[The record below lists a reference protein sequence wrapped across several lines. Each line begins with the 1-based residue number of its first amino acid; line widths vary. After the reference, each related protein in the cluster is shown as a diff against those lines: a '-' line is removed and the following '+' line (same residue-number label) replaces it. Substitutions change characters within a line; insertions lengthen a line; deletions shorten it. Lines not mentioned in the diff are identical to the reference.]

1 MLRGLDLL
9 YRVEDD
15 PWRKALPLFERAIA
29 LDPRYAAAYA
39 LAATCHG
46 ERFYEGT
53 SADPT
58 ADHMEAERLSRLAL
72 SYDRFDP
79 LALSLCG
86 HIRSWLF
93 HDYDHAIELFDRA
106 LAANPSAAIA
116 WARSSATFSYIGE
129 TREARRRVE
138 IGLRLS
144 PYDAHVFFSYG
155 LAGLAAYAGG
165 DYAEAASWGRRAM
178 TLNPRFVGNLRF
190 LAASL
195 AASGQFKEAHE
206 VGRAL
211 LRVNPSVQRRQVR
224 GRACVQGCRQAA
236 AVRRAPGAG
245 GAAGVARL
253 CWERAT
259 SVTGLGKSI
268 PTRDHPVAEYVL
280 LSVVGAWAA
289 TLWGSRTR
297 SVHLRGVV
305 SFLGCC
311 CALLGLT

>member
-1 MLRGLDLL
+1 
-9 YRVEDD
+9 
-15 PWRKALPLFERAIA
+15 
-29 LDPRYAAAYA
+29 
-39 LAATCHG
+39 
-46 ERFYEGT
+46 
-53 SADPT
+53 
-58 ADHMEAERLSRLAL
+58 MEAERLSRLAL
-72 SYDRFDP
+72 SFDRFDP

-245 GAAGVARL
+245 GAAGVRPRCSGQDVKQSSSSRL
-253 CWERAT
+253 PPSSCGASEGAPSVAPPGAKEGRGHAT
-259 SVTGLGKSI
+259 DRPRRRLI
-268 PTRDHPVAEYVL
+268 
-280 LSVVGAWAA
+280 
-289 TLWGSRTR
+289 LWCLKQGSR
-297 SVHLRGVV
+297 S
-305 SFLGCC
+305 
-311 CALLGLT
+311 CAQTKS

>member
-1 MLRGLDLL
+1 
-9 YRVEDD
+9 
-15 PWRKALPLFERAIA
+15 
-29 LDPRYAAAYA
+29 
-39 LAATCHG
+39 
-46 ERFYEGT
+46 
-53 SADPT
+53 
-58 ADHMEAERLSRLAL
+58 MEAERLSRLAL

-116 WARSSATFSYIGE
+116 WARWSATFSYIGE

-245 GAAGVARL
+245 GAAGVAVVPAVVACSSHAPL
-253 CWERAT
+253 
-259 SVTGLGKSI
+259 SLGGE
-268 PTRDHPVAEYVL
+268 V
-280 LSVVGAWAA
+280 A
-289 TLWGSRTR
+289 TLRYRLSGSARR
-297 SVHLRGVV
+297 SGRSAAALAKQLAHSAGSNKVV
-305 SFLGCC
+305 L
-311 CALLGLT
+311 ARRETLVAVP

>member
-1 MLRGLDLL
+1 M
-9 YRVEDD
+9 
-15 PWRKALPLFERAIA
+15 
-29 LDPRYAAAYA
+29 
-39 LAATCHG
+39 
-46 ERFYEGT
+46 
-53 SADPT
+53 
-58 ADHMEAERLSRLAL
+58 
-72 SYDRFDP
+72 
-79 LALSLCG
+79 CG

-155 LAGLAAYAGG
+155 LVGLAAYAGG

-206 VGRAL
+206 VGCAL
-211 LRVNPSVQRRQVR
+211 LRVNPSFS
-224 GRACVQGCRQAA
+224 AA
-236 AVRRAPGAG
+236 KF
-245 GAAGVARL
+245 AAGHAFKDADKRRL
-253 CWERAT
+253 FGEHLVLA
-259 SVTGLGKSI
+259 GL
-268 PTRDHPVAEYVL
+268 PE
-280 LSVVGAWAA
+280 
-289 TLWGSRTR
+289 
-297 SVHLRGVV
+297 
-305 SFLGCC
+305 
-311 CALLGLT
+311 

>member
-1 MLRGLDLL
+1 
-9 YRVEDD
+9 
-15 PWRKALPLFERAIA
+15 
-29 LDPRYAAAYA
+29 
-39 LAATCHG
+39 
-46 ERFYEGT
+46 
-53 SADPT
+53 
-58 ADHMEAERLSRLAL
+58 MEAERLSRLAL
-72 SYDRFDP
+72 SFDRFDP

-155 LAGLAAYAGG
+155 LVGLAAYAGG

-195 AASGQFKEAHE
+195 AASGQFKEARE

-211 LRVNPSVQRRQVR
+211 LRVNPSFS
-224 GRACVQGCRQAA
+224 AA
-236 AVRRAPGAG
+236 KF
-245 GAAGVARL
+245 AAGHAFKDADKRRL
-253 CWERAT
+253 FGEHLVLA
-259 SVTGLGKSI
+259 GL
-268 PTRDHPVAEYVL
+268 PE
-280 LSVVGAWAA
+280 
-289 TLWGSRTR
+289 
-297 SVHLRGVV
+297 
-305 SFLGCC
+305 
-311 CALLGLT
+311 